1 MINQLRSEIRKLR
14 STPTMWWLLLGMI
27 VLTIVATI
35 GSFALQE
42 AGHLDR
48 LSDSAIRQDLH
59 AVGTGSFFVAVA
71 GMIGMG
77 GEFRNG
83 QADQTFISSPRRDRV
98 IWAKTLVYGALG
110 VAWGAIACAVT
121 ATTMAV
127 WFAMKGQSLDVTTSN
142 FQLTILGAILSAL
155 GFGVLGVAAGAV
167 AKNQVGAIVV
177 TLAWLMIVESIIFQ
191 ASTTVGRWFPGE
203 AAEALRRIPADGLLT
218 MSAGGV
224 TLGAWLVGLLTLGT
238 LRLTRSDI

>member
-1 MINQLRSEIRKLR
+1 MIDQIRSEIRKLR
-14 STPTMWWLLLGMI
+14 STPTMWWLMLGMI
-27 VLTIVATI
+27 VLTVVATV
-35 GSFALQE
+35 GAFALQE

-48 LSDSAIRQDLH
+48 LSDASIRQDLH

-98 IWAKTLVYGALG
+98 IWAKTLVYGSLG
-110 VAWGAIACAVT
+110 VAWGALACLVT
-121 ATTMAV
+121 TATMAV
-127 WFAMKGQSLDVTTSN
+127 WFRMNSQSLDVTTAN

-203 AAEALRRIPADGLLT
+203 AAEALRRIPADGLLSMT
-218 MSAGGV
+218 QGGL
-224 TLGAWLVGLLTLGT
+224 TLGAWLVGLLAFGT
-238 LRLTRSDI
+238 LRLTRTDV